1 MTCNKCGATLKETD
15 KFCPICGNPVASD
28 TGNPNTRYCIEC
40 GKEISV
46 YAKVCPFCYTI
57 QKKKPKRPSNPDLEK
72 LTAEPEESSNSNDP
86 SASSETNGTDEEKT
100 SPFDTAPEESE
111 DLQTD
116 NQESLSPTEF
126 FDRHKKLL
134 IRMLIS
140 LGITVAML
148 FVGLFVYKHFIYK
161 PTINLNRYIKMEV
174 NGSNGSGT
182 AEMHYLE
189 DEFMADYGG
198 KIRYTGDRNSIE
210 DVSLRNEDDALIF
223 FRACVHGT
231 LDRDSGLSNGDIVTF
246 QWRFDDEN
254 AEKNYRIHVKH
265 HDQQIQVSELD
276 E

>member
-15 KFCPICGNPVASD
+15 KFCPLCGNPIVSD
-28 TGNPNTRYCIEC
+28 TGNPSTRYCVGC

-57 QKKKPKRPSNPDLEK
+57 QKKKAKNPINPDSEK
-72 LTAEPEESSNSNDP
+72 LDTEDAEKKNSNDP
-86 SASSETNGTDEEKT
+86 SNLSETNETDGEET
-100 SPFDTAPEESE
+100 TPFETPIDESE
-111 DLQTD
+111 DSQGES
-116 NQESLSPTEF
+116 QEALSPAGF
-126 FDRHKKLL
+126 FDRHRNML
-134 IRMLIS
+134 IRLVVS
-140 LGITVAML
+140 LGITIVL
-148 FVGLFVYKHFIYK
+148 VCSGIFIYKHFIYK
-161 PTINLNRYIKMEV
+161 PTINLNNYIKMEV

-182 AEMHYLE
+182 AEIHYLE

-210 DVSLRNEDDALIF
+210 NVALRNEDDALIF
-223 FRACVHGT
+223 FRACVHGS
-231 LDRDSGLSNGDIVTF
+231 LDRDNGLSNGDIVTF

-265 HDQQIQVSELD
+265 HDQQIKVSELD